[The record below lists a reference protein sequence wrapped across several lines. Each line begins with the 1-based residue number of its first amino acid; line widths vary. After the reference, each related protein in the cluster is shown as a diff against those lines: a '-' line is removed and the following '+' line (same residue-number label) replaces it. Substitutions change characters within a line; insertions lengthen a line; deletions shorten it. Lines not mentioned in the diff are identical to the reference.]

1 MKYDYRVEA
10 MHDTTETVARGCFTR
25 KYSEAIEGLNK
36 VTESLINSGW
46 TIRSA
51 TIIEKEG

>member
-1 MKYDYRVEA
+1 MKYDYKVEA

-25 KYSEAIEGLNK
+25 KYSEAVEGLNK
-36 VTESLINSGW
+36 VTASLINDGW

-51 TIIEKEG
+51 KIIEKEG